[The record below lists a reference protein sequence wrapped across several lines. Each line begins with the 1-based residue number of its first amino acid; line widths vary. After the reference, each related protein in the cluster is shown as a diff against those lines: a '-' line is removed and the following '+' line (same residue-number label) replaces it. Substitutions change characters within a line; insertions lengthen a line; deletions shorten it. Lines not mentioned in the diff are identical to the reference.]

1 MNWALRT
8 VVHRSGL
15 GALRTIVHRSDL
27 SALKTIV
34 HRLGLGD
41 LRTIVHWSGLGALR
55 TILSTQPDRSFD
67 SRMMLQQKAAPQPS
81 PFAVSTR
88 AGYHVW
94 LAQREWRERKLWANR
109 PWQKERNKE
118 SKYAGSRQ
126 RGDGRSGVSGVFMP
140 GR

>member
-118 SKYAGSRQ
+118 SKYADSRQ
-126 RGDGRSGVSGVFMP
+126 GGDGRSGVSGVFMP